1 MDERIRKLLDN
12 IPERQPRSRLEPH
25 IDVIRELRRKRRSY
39 TEISKFFKE
48 HLHIPVAPS
57 TLFEFVKSRA
67 HPPKNPSWNCRR
79 RPVLLPKSDPAT
91 GCGQS

>member
-1 MDERIRKLLDN
+1 MDEHIRKLLDN

-39 TEISKFFKE
+39 QEIAVFFKE

-67 HPPKNPSWNCRR
+67 
-79 RPVLLPKSDPAT
+79 RPAKKPMVELPDVSSAT
-91 GCGQS
+91 QK